1 MIQVDVVLDRFS
13 QLDRAQAS
21 LVPTSSPALRL
32 NPKDHELDQQVFNT
46 LALGGTFDHLHS
58 GHKILLTMACWL
70 TIDQL
75 IVGITDDQLLKT
87 KKYPHHLESL
97 QERTIAVT
105 DFIRKVGP
113 RDLNLRTEAIQDIY
127 GPTATEPDIDA
138 ILVTRET
145 VSGADSIDQIRVK
158 NRLRPLKRYVIDV
171 ISSKDTLTHQS
182 FIDDTSQLKDLK
194 ISSTQIRQWLE
205 DYDQSRST

>member
-1 MIQVDVVLDRFS
+1 MWTIWETHDLIPSFIHPSTQ
-13 QLDRAQAS
+13 
-21 LVPTSSPALRL
+21 TI
-32 NPKDHELDQQVFNT
+32 
-46 LALGGTFDHLHS
+46 
-58 GHKILLTMACWL
+58 KISWSAPIL
-70 TIDQL
+70 
-75 IVGITDDQLLKT
+75 DDQLLKT